1 MIKLALLGTGKMGQ
15 NHLKN
20 IVNIA
25 DFELSFIYDYDL
37 GLARRLGAEF
47 EVRVSDDLSR
57 DLEGVDAV
65 IIATPTSTHKE
76 YFELVST
83 YVKNIFVEKP
93 LGADLAECEHL
104 AELAK
109 ERDLRVQVGFIER
122 FNPAFVA
129 LKDELKDISAN
140 DVFSMEFCRTSLAS
154 ARISDTDVI
163 SDLMIHDLDLTLSLN
178 GAGQCL
184 AAVGVR
190 GKSGAYDMARA
201 MIKHENGVVSTICA
215 SRITHKNE
223 RSIKISTKDKFFKAD
238 LLNKSLHVFENA
250 QIAKSEQ
257 SSANALASELESFA
271 GLCANQRVMAAN
283 EISALNAAGLIEQI
297 KAMIK

>member
-47 EVRVSDDLSR
+47 EVRVSDDLNR

-76 YFELVST
+76 YFELVSA
-83 YVKNIFVEKP
+83 YVGNIFVEKP
-93 LGADLAECEHL
+93 LGADLGECEQIV
-104 AELAK
+104 ELAK

-122 FNPAFVA
+122 FNPAFIA
-129 LKDELKDISAN
+129 LKDELKDISTS

-154 ARISDTDVI
+154 ARISDADVI

-184 AAVGVR
+184 VAVGVK
-190 GKSGAYDMARA
+190 GKGGYDMARA
-201 MIKHENGVVSTICA
+201 MIKHENGVVSTVCA

-223 RSIKISTKDKFFKAD
+223 RSIKISSKDKFFKAD
-238 LLNKSLHVFENA
+238 LLSKSLHVFENA
-250 QIAKSEQ
+250 QISKSEQ

-271 GLCANQRVMAAN
+271 RLCENQRIIAAN
-283 EISALNAAGLIEQI
+283 EISALNAAKLIEQI
-297 KAMIK
+297 REMIQ